1 MARERGH
8 RHVTGARAA
17 LRPPAAFA
25 LALMLLLL
33 LSTGQA
39 RAQSLQLLDVTSFTL
54 SSDTGAPQLE
64 RPFHLI
70 IAVSVAESESRLDNL
85 VLPSFFGLEELGDAR
100 RLVAGSNGTRYRE
113 TITVVAHRSGTIH
126 VNPAYLDAV
135 DARDGRPTRFI
146 SNALVLHVGGGLE
159 APAAVARGVF
169 RLLPAGGGIAAL
181 LLLAGALL
189 LLLLRRSRVPAQ
201 QRPAHEGVA
210 QPARL
215 PPATAPAD
223 RLRAFRERLSTHP
236 ERSTVLELRRY
247 LWALAGAGTGET
259 LADVLRRP
267 GAHDLAVRTVL
278 RAAERAAFCPEPHL
292 HRAIREVLASLEH
305 YMP

>member
-17 LRPPAAFA
+17 LRPPTAFA
-25 LALMLLLL
+25 LALLLLL
-33 LSTGQA
+33 PMGQA
-39 RAQSLQLLDVTSFTL
+39 RAQSLQRLDVTSFTL

-70 IAVSVAESESRLDNL
+70 IAVSVTESESRLDNL

-126 VNPAYLDAV
+126 VTPAYLDAV
-135 DARDGRPTRFI
+135 DARNGRPTRFI

-159 APAAVARGVF
+159 APAAAARGIF
-169 RLLPAGGGIAAL
+169 RLLAAGGGIAAL

-189 LLLLRRSRVPAQ
+189 LLLRRPRVRAQ
-201 QRPAHEGVA
+201 QQHEGGP

-215 PPATAPAD
+215 PPAAAPAN
-223 RLRAFRERLSTHP
+223 RLHAFRERLSTDP
-236 ERSTVLELRRY
+236 ERSTVLELRSY
-247 LWALAGAGTGET
+247 LWALAGAGAGET

-278 RAAERAAFCPEPHL
+278 RAAERAAFCPEAHL
-292 HRAIREVLASLEH
+292 HRAIGEVLASLEH

>member
-1 MARERGH
+1 M
-8 RHVTGARAA
+8 TGARAA
-17 LRPPAAFA
+17 LRPPTAFA
-25 LALMLLLL
+25 LALLLLL
-33 LSTGQA
+33 PMGQA
-39 RAQSLQLLDVTSFTL
+39 RAQSLQRLDVTSFTL

-70 IAVSVAESESRLDNL
+70 IAVSVTESESRLDNL

-126 VNPAYLDAV
+126 VTPAYLDAV
-135 DARDGRPTRFI
+135 DARNGRPTRFI

-159 APAAVARGVF
+159 APAAAARGIF
-169 RLLPAGGGIAAL
+169 RLLAAGGGIAVL

-189 LLLLRRSRVPAQ
+189 LLLLRRPRLRAQ
-201 QRPAHEGVA
+201 QQQEQQQEHEGGP

-215 PPATAPAD
+215 PPAAGPAN
-223 RLRAFRERLSTHP
+223 RLHAFRERLSTDP
-236 ERSTVLELRRY
+236 ERSTVLELRSY
-247 LWALAGAGTGET
+247 LWALAGAGAGET

-278 RAAERAAFCPEPHL
+278 RAAERAAFCPEAHL
-292 HRAIREVLASLEH
+292 HRAIGEVLASLEH

>member
-1 MARERGH
+1 M
-8 RHVTGARAA
+8 TGARAA

-25 LALMLLLL
+25 LAMLLLL
-33 LSTGQA
+33 PTGQA
-39 RAQSLQLLDVTSFTL
+39 RAQSLQRLDVTSFTL

-100 RLVAGSNGTRYRE
+100 RLVAGSNGTHYRE

-126 VNPAYLDAV
+126 VTPAYLDAV
-135 DARDGRPTRFI
+135 DARNGRPTRFI

-159 APAAVARGVF
+159 APAAASRGIF
-169 RLLPAGGGIAAL
+169 RLLTAGGGIAAL

-189 LLLLRRSRVPAQ
+189 LLLLRRPRVPAQ
-201 QRPAHEGVA
+201 QQPAHEGPP

-215 PPATAPAD
+215 PPAAAPAN
-223 RLRAFRERLSTHP
+223 RLHAFRERLSTHP
-236 ERSTVLELRRY
+236 ERSTVLELRGY
-247 LWALAGAGTGET
+247 LWALAGAGAGET

-278 RAAERAAFCPEPHL
+278 RAAERAAFCPETHL
-292 HRAIREVLASLEH
+292 HRAIGEVVASLEH